1 MTEVIL
7 IIIIIIIVTIIVITI
22 IIKMMIETV
31 INKDIITKCG
41 KYDSVTI
48 ITKRDRT
55 VSNPVEAWI
64 LSFWRPRKVALADHF
79 IDYQWGKTDHK
90 YSGRGGMQFIG
101 IQGGVG
107 DRLFVGREV
116 VVVAHSTD

>member
-41 KYDSVTI
+41 KYGSVTI

-55 VSNPVEAWI
+55 VSNPVEA
-64 LSFWRPRKVALADHF
+64 
-79 IDYQWGKTDHK
+79 
-90 YSGRGGMQFIG
+90 
-101 IQGGVG
+101 
-107 DRLFVGREV
+107 
-116 VVVAHSTD
+116 

>member
-7 IIIIIIIVTIIVITI
+7 IIIIIIIIVTIKVITI
-22 IIKMMIETV
+22 IIKMMIETGFH
-31 INKDIITKCG
+31 KDIITKCG

-64 LSFWRPRKVALADHF
+64 LSFWRPR
-79 IDYQWGKTDHK
+79 
-90 YSGRGGMQFIG
+90 
-101 IQGGVG
+101 
-107 DRLFVGREV
+107 
-116 VVVAHSTD
+116 

>member
-7 IIIIIIIVTIIVITI
+7 IIIIIIIIIVTIIVITI

-31 INKDIITKCG
+31 INKDITKCG
-41 KYDSVTI
+41 KYDSATI

-64 LSFWRPRKVALADHF
+64 LSFWRPR
-79 IDYQWGKTDHK
+79 
-90 YSGRGGMQFIG
+90 
-101 IQGGVG
+101 
-107 DRLFVGREV
+107 
-116 VVVAHSTD
+116 